1 MIRTK
6 ENVKDILMELKKF
19 NYNKEDEDID
29 VYLNEE
35 DNIKIVVNSQKY
47 IKIDFCTYDEAL
59 SLLYKDRKYINKA
72 LFQ

>member
-6 ENVKDILMELKKF
+6 ENLKDILMELKKF

-29 VYLNEE
+29 VYLKEE
-35 DNIKIVVNSQKY
+35 DNIKIVFNSQKY
-47 IKIDFCTYDEAL
+47 IKINFYTYDEAL